1 LTQVNPAVARPC
13 HDARANA
20 KETAAMDIRTKDTF
34 GYLGTEPTALK
45 DQLDELASA
54 LQDLAKAEGNE
65 AIKAAGEAA
74 RRVAE
79 QANALVKEL
88 GDKADAVGAVAA
100 KGRSQA
106 EEAIRSQPLTAV
118 SLAAAAGFLLA
129 MLVRR

>member
-1 LTQVNPAVARPC
+1 
-13 HDARANA
+13 
-20 KETAAMDIRTKDTF
+20 MDIRTKDTF